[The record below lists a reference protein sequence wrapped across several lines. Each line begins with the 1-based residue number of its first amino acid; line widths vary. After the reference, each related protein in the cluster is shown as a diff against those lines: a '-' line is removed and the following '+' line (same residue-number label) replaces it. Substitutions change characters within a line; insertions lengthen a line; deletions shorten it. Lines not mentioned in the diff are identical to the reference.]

1 MFKINYTDNVL
12 MVYVYFTDLFLHIQR
27 EKQTLTV
34 VAHRVPIEAEDAD
47 NEDSMPV
54 S

>member
-12 MVYVYFTDLFLHIQR
+12 MVYVYFTNILSL
-27 EKQTLTV
+27 KQTEIHTLTV
-34 VAHRVPIEAEDAD
+34 VVRGVSTEGEDAD
-47 NEDSMPV
+47 NEDSMQV